1 MYGYFGSMYVGAR
14 HALITDGC
22 GAGNLFGSS
31 RKVVSPLNHLASSKP
46 SCFCCCLFLF
56 FKQY

>member
-1 MYGYFGSMYVGAR
+1 MYGYFGYIYVGAP

-31 RKVVSPLNHLASSKP
+31 RKVLSPLNR
-46 SCFCCCLFLF
+46 
-56 FKQY
+56 